1 MKKNEKAAYIKGLF
15 DGMELDMNDKQNKIL
30 KSLIELVSDMAEE
43 ISELGQCYD
52 DVCDQIDTL
61 DESVTD
67 LEDTLYD
74 DDEYD
79 EYYADD
85 DKESCNCDCCV
96 GTGDMV
102 YEVVCPTCGKTIAL
116 SEDAVEK
123 GSMKCPECD
132 ELLEFDYNDE
142 EDNQE

>member
-1 MKKNEKAAYIKGLF
+1 MDEPKHEYQYP
-15 DGMELDMNDKQNKIL
+15 ELDSDNKKFTKQVEEAVAMEDDENGGQA
-30 KSLIELVSDMAEE
+30 SSWAE
-43 ISELGQCYD
+43 
-52 DVCDQIDTL
+52 
-61 DESVTD
+61 
-67 LEDTLYD
+67 D